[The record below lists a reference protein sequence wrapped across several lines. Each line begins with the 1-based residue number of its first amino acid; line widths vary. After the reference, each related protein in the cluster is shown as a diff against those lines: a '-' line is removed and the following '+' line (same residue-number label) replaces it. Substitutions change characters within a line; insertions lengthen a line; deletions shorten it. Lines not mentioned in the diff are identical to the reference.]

1 MQKRLFF
8 LFSLFGII
16 PVIFCFLS
24 PFSFPIKS
32 FFFFL
37 ILVIFISFLKA
48 LSLSEKN
55 LKEKIKEVNEL
66 SKIKKEIR
74 DFFFQIEELA
84 KSTEDILQR
93 TESLNT
99 VFQSISTATS
109 QITQG
114 ANFQSTQIQE
124 NLKKIEEFSQ
134 GIKNTVKN
142 IELASS
148 SLNIIT
154 ESSSSAQKLFKDTF
168 SFLNILIK
176 DLENLKKAIGE
187 LKNSF
192 IEVNQIIEVIT
203 KISDQ
208 TNLLS
213 LNAAIEAARA
223 GEAGRGFAVVA
234 EEIRK
239 LADSSASE
247 SSRIRKIIEDA
258 NKKLEVVKSSIEEE
272 SKKGE
277 EIGKFSQK
285 AEEAAGEINSSITKI
300 NLMMEEIFKVSSS
313 QLKTVEEVKK
323 KMEEA
328 SAIIEEQSSS
338 TEEITSSIE
347 EATSSLEEVVRLNS
361 KLKEKI
367 DFLKRERRKDERMEP

>member
-1 MQKRLFF
+1 MYKRLFF

-16 PVIFCFLS
+16 PIILCFLS
-24 PFSFPIKS
+24 PFSLPIKFLFS
-32 FFFFL
+32 FL
-37 ILVIFISFLKA
+37 ILAISISFLKV
-48 LSLSEKN
+48 LSFSEEN
-55 LKEKIKEVNEL
+55 SKEKIKEVNEL
-66 SKIKKEIR
+66 SKIKQKYKE
-74 DFFFQIEELA
+74 FSLQVKELA
-84 KSTEDILQR
+84 KSIENILQN

-99 VFQSISTATS
+99 VFQSISTATA

-124 NLKKIEEFSQ
+124 NLKKLEEFSQ

-142 IELASS
+142 IELASN

-154 ESSSSAQKLFKDTF
+154 ENSSSAQKLFKDTF
-168 SFLNILIK
+168 SFLDILIK
-176 DLENLKKAIGE
+176 DLGDLKKAIDE
-187 LKNSF
+187 LKSSF

-239 LADSSASE
+239 LADSTASE
-247 SSRIRKIIEDA
+247 SLRIRKIIEDV
-258 NKKLEVVKSSIEEE
+258 NKRLEIVKSFIEKE
-272 SKKGE
+272 SRKGE
-277 EIGKFSQK
+277 EVGTFSQK
-285 AEEAAGEINSSITKI
+285 AEKAAGEINNSITKI
-300 NLMMEEIFKVSSS
+300 NLMMEEIFKTSSS
-313 QLKTVEEVKK
+313 QLKIVEEVKK
-323 KMEEA
+323 KMEET

-347 EATSSLEEVVRLNS
+347 EATASLEEVVRLNS
-361 KLKEKI
+361 KLKERI
-367 DFLKRERRKDERMEP
+367 DSLKRKGEENERMES